1 MLPPRPP
8 LAGMSGSEQ
17 REEEIFSVIK
27 KSNIVRRRASLMAV
41 KEEVDR
47 RVEDL
52 RLESRL

>member
-8 LAGMSGSEQ
+8 LGGMSGSAKRVEG
-17 REEEIFSVIK
+17 IFSVIK
-27 KSNIVRRRASLMAV
+27 KGNIVRRHASLMAV

-47 RVEDL
+47 RAEDL